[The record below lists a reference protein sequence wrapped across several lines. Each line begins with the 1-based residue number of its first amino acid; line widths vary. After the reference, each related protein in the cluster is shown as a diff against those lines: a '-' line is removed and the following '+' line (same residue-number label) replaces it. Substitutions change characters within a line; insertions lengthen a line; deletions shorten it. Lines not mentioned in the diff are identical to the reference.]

1 MNDLDDISKNII
13 TIAFQ
18 NYAQVPSF
26 LLRVCNPQVFTPLIA
41 DVRHDLSL
49 LGISIDANGVQE
61 DLAAILQRCS
71 FQENTDQS
79 LITAL
84 KNEFGLYLAS
94 ARRNSILQQ
103 ARRDQLN
110 VPRGM
115 AVPSRPMS
123 NMHKKLDLQMSRPN
137 VPRTDKKD
145 YSLTADRGVL
155 DRNTADHTLDAAK
168 TVIDFDKR
176 QVFHFDEKAAKLDEM
191 TKIIGKK
198 SFHL

>member
-1 MNDLDDISKNII
+1 MNDLDDISKNIV

-18 NYAQVPSF
+18 NYAKVPSF
-26 LLRVCNPQVFTPLIA
+26 LLRVCNPHVFTPLIA

-49 LGISIDANGVQE
+49 LNTSIDASVQE
-61 DLAAILQRCS
+61 DLAVIVQRCS
-71 FQENTDQS
+71 SQENTDQS
-79 LITAL
+79 FLSAL

-123 NMHKKLDLQMSRPN
+123 DMQKKLDLQMSRPN
-137 VPRTDKKD
+137 VPRAAKTN

-168 TVIDFDKR
+168 TVVDFDKR
-176 QVFHFDEKAAKLDEM
+176 QVFDFDEKAAKLDEM